1 MKRYTNP
8 VLQAIVLLVLLLA
21 LATLAG
27 QILGVPIG
35 LSFVETGSMEP
46 TMEPGDGFIA
56 VPPVL
61 LGGVEEGDVVTFDAQ
76 TIEGGEL
83 TTHRV
88 VGQTSDGYTLRGD
101 ANPFTDQQGGEP
113 PVPRERIVAEALQIG
128 GHVVVIPSL
137 GEYVESVRGVFAS
150 IGARFG
156 LSGTQVSTFVVVATL
171 AAYLFSSTASE
182 KRTDRSTDRS
192 PSRSTGFSGRLLIGG
207 AVAFVLATATLSM
220 TASGGAIVVPYD
232 SVEPGTERGGI
243 ATGTTQNA
251 SVELTNAGLVP
262 MTAVLSM
269 NDPNATLTRERVYL
283 APRSTQTVNVS
294 ITAPAEPGEYEV
306 AVERRQ
312 YLAILPGAMLSELA
326 SVSHWLA
333 VAVVDLLLA
342 GLVALSGARLVGFG
356 RIRLRFN

>member
-56 VPPVL
+56 VPPAL
-61 LGGVEEGDVVTFDAQ
+61 LGGVQEGDVVTFDAQ

-88 VGQTSDGYTLRGD
+88 VGQTSEGYTLRGD

-128 GHVVVIPSL
+128 GHVVVISAL
-137 GEYVESVRGVFAS
+137 GEYVELVRGVFTS

-156 LSGTQVSTFVVVATL
+156 LSGTQVSTFVIVATL
-171 AAYLFSSTASE
+171 SAYLFTGTASE
-182 KRTDRSTDRS
+182 NRTDRSTDRS
-192 PSRSTGFSGRLLIGG
+192 PSRSTGTSGSLLIAG
-207 AVAFVLATATLSM
+207 AVALVLVAATLSM
-220 TASGGAIVVPYD
+220 TVAGGVIAVPYD
-232 SVEPGTERGGI
+232 SVEPGIERGGI
-243 ATGTTQNA
+243 TTGTTQNA

-262 MTAVLSM
+262 MTAVLST
-269 NDPNATLTRERVYL
+269 DDSNATLTRERIYL
-283 APRSTQTVNVS
+283 APRSKQAVNVS
-294 ITAPAEPGEYEV
+294 ITAPTKPGEYEV
-306 AVERRQ
+306 AVVNRQ
-312 YLAILPGAMLSELA
+312 YLAILPGPVLSELA

-333 VAVVDLLLA
+333 VAVVDLLLT
-342 GLVALSGARLVGFG
+342 GLVALCGAKLVGFG
-356 RIRLRFN
+356 RVRL